1 MSVIFDENLEP
12 NTQSTA
18 TEETSTQLKSDTN
31 DREKRTLKSILKP
44 PNTKK
49 NKQLTVK
56 FSEIVS
62 VFNFSNNQEDKH
74 PLAMTDTQKVLSK
87 HKKDTPAHLLFL
99 KDQLSQIK
107 NEYIEIKPVC
117 KFNMEY
123 INRIILNNKGSL
135 TKEDKD
141 NLFKVIE
148 LTFGEQDKKFIKK
161 SIQSNNFTGDSFIKL
176 IKQLQ
181 DNAANESPY
190 AKKVR
195 FKQAKEQYSSIK
207 STIHYLQKQ
216 HKFFSNSLS
225 MLTQSLSTESISDAI
240 SSHKILYGSLTPKI
254 NNAYILM
261 KRPISDLNGRL
272 TEDNY
277 IDLANNLVNYLQQAI
292 LLAQNTEL
300 NIENKHTQIDC
311 IYKKAKILIGD
322 RYYQISRTLPKNGIF
337 ATRTTSTTTTQTTQS
352 NKNGIL
358 ATHRNLPK
366 PK

>member
-225 MLTQSLSTESISDAI
+225 
-240 SSHKILYGSLTPKI
+240 SS
-254 NNAYILM
+254 
-261 KRPISDLNGRL
+261 
-272 TEDNY
+272 
-277 IDLANNLVNYLQQAI
+277 
-292 LLAQNTEL
+292 
-300 NIENKHTQIDC
+300 NKLE
-311 IYKKAKILIGD
+311 IY
-322 RYYQISRTLPKNGIF
+322 
-337 ATRTTSTTTTQTTQS
+337 STTLMLQELVQMKSECVEICIRDIVDSKENAEFFNKLKDS
-352 NKNGIL
+352 NGKIKDEFLVDIEKETIESFGCADCGGWILGDWNAKRLMIHGGEDLKLDSICEKVIESKSKTPYHFNLEIKNEV
-358 ATHRNLPK
+358 
-366 PK
+366 